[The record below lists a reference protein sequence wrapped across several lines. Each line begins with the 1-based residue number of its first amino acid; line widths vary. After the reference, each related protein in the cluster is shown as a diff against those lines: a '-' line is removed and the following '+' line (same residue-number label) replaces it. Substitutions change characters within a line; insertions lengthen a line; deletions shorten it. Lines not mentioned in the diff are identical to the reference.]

1 MPLHIIEALL
11 NHQSETISDIAK
23 IHNRYD
29 YMKEMTDAVQR
40 YEVEITDVIGNGMRP
55 YELIGFGLLAIVFSE
70 DLDPTGNKTFGDI
83 VLGLTFS
90 RFATRQ

>member
-40 YEVEITDVIGNGMRP
+40 YEVEITDVIGNGIRP
-55 YELIGFGLLAIVFSE
+55 Y
-70 DLDPTGNKTFGDI
+70 
-83 VLGLTFS
+83 
-90 RFATRQ
+90 